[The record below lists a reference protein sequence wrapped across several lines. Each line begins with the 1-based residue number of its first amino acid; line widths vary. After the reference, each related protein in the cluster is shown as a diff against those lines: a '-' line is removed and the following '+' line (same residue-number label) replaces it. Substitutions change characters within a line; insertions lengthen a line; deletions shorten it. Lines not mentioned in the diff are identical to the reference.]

1 MTAYFIRP
9 FLDLLSLGG
18 LKVMPVSTGSSS
30 LYTLKSFL
38 IAQASPFSDSV
49 SNFLNCLLS
58 FRDYS
63 FHEKKGCGVMDY
75 FIHRKIDRA
84 KEMIR
89 DGTMNVTEISY
100 FLSYSSLQ
108 YFSKQFKQIT
118 GMSPQQYASSVK
130 GLSQSAQGSFIKPKL
145 IK

>member
-58 FRDYS
+58 FRDYFPVNFLMGFS
-63 FHEKKGCGVMDY
+63 IPLLHPFEKYKKTA
-75 FIHRKIDRA
+75 FRH
-84 KEMIR
+84 
-89 DGTMNVTEISY
+89 
-100 FLSYSSLQ
+100 
-108 YFSKQFKQIT
+108 
-118 GMSPQQYASSVK
+118 SVK
-130 GLSQSAQGSFIKPKL
+130 L
-145 IK
+145 

>member
-63 FHEKKGCGVMDY
+63 IHIYYKIVYICVKKICRYISVNRFRRTNNSYY
-75 FIHRKIDRA
+75 FITLHLH
-84 KEMIR
+84 
-89 DGTMNVTEISY
+89 NV
-100 FLSYSSLQ
+100 
-108 YFSKQFKQIT
+108 
-118 GMSPQQYASSVK
+118 P
-130 GLSQSAQGSFIKPKL
+130 PN
-145 IK
+145 

>member
-63 FHEKKGCGVMDY
+63 FIVCGTVRALSLQDISGYFLVYYNIIPHKKQRCVLLEFPQNY
-75 FIHRKIDRA
+75 PHRKNLPRPVIHNFQ
-84 KEMIR
+84 KM
-89 DGTMNVTEISY
+89 
-100 FLSYSSLQ
+100 
-108 YFSKQFKQIT
+108 
-118 GMSPQQYASSVK
+118 
-130 GLSQSAQGSFIKPKL
+130 PK
-145 IK
+145 I

>member
-9 FLDLLSLGG
+9 FLDLLSLGD

-63 FHEKKGCGVMDY
+63 YRIFQAIFWSIITSSPTKSNAVFSRFSAG
-75 FIHRKIDRA
+75 
-84 KEMIR
+84 
-89 DGTMNVTEISY
+89 
-100 FLSYSSLQ
+100 FLDLLPLTARICD
-108 YFSKQFKQIT
+108 QI
-118 GMSPQQYASSVK
+118 
-130 GLSQSAQGSFIKPKL
+130 
-145 IK
+145 

>member
-63 FHEKKGCGVMDY
+63 SECKQ
-75 FIHRKIDRA
+75 
-84 KEMIR
+84 
-89 DGTMNVTEISY
+89 
-100 FLSYSSLQ
+100 LSFPVIFTSL
-108 YFSKQFKQIT
+108 
-118 GMSPQQYASSVK
+118 
-130 GLSQSAQGSFIKPKL
+130 KL
-145 IK
+145 VLEYK

>member
-38 IAQASPFSDSV
+38 IAKASPFSDSV

-63 FHEKKGCGVMDY
+63 TFVNY
-75 FIHRKIDRA
+75 
-84 KEMIR
+84 
-89 DGTMNVTEISY
+89 IS
-100 FLSYSSLQ
+100 FRSH
-108 YFSKQFKQIT
+108 KQFIPHDV
-118 GMSPQQYASSVK
+118 SK
-130 GLSQSAQGSFIKPKL
+130 GKST
-145 IK
+145 

>member
-63 FHEKKGCGVMDY
+63 NKKASLRHPP
-75 FIHRKIDRA
+75 HRYA
-84 KEMIR
+84 
-89 DGTMNVTEISY
+89 
-100 FLSYSSLQ
+100 FLSDAFIFILLAPAAP
-108 YFSKQFKQIT
+108 FSAAF
-118 GMSPQQYASSVK
+118 PV
-130 GLSQSAQGSFIKPKL
+130 LH
-145 IK
+145 